1 MWEYIFGLGITA
13 LVGRLTYY
21 YYKNRYNDDII
32 ELLNITH
39 NDIKCIKYYY
49 RGNKYIFLT
58 ENLEDDITRLEKEID
73 STNQDKDKKPEI
85 EYKYIK
91 IKIFIENNKCD
102 KNCDKNCDKQ
112 CDKNCDKQCDK
123 NCDKQ
128 CDKDCD
134 KQCDKQCD
142 NVVVEIKE
150 IQIEEPKLLYSLIG
164 PANSFYFAFD
174 VDYYKKLTKFMNFL
188 FETEEGTLI
197 YGRFSM
203 LLSPQKYFDIK
214 SKLIEFKKNNNV
226 KKIEWELE

>member
-13 LVGRLTYY
+13 LLGGLTYY

-58 ENLEDDITRLEKEID
+58 ENLNDDIKRLEKEID
-73 STNQDKDKKPEI
+73 PTNPDKDKKPEV

-91 IKIFIENNKCD
+91 VKITLQNES
-102 KNCDKNCDKQ
+102 
-112 CDKNCDKQCDK
+112 
-123 NCDKQ
+123 
-128 CDKDCD
+128 
-134 KQCDKQCD
+134 
-142 NVVVEIKE
+142 ESETKE
-150 IQIEEPKLLYSLIG
+150 IQIDEPKLLYSLIG

-188 FETEEGTLI
+188 FETDEGTLI
-197 YGRFSM
+197 YGHFSV
-203 LLSPQKYFDIK
+203 LLNPQKYFDIK
-214 SKLIEFKKNNNV
+214 SKIIELKKNNNV
-226 KKIEWELE
+226 TKLEWELE

>member
-13 LVGRLTYY
+13 LLGGLTYY

-39 NDIKCIKYYY
+39 NDIKCIKYFY

-58 ENLEDDITRLEKEID
+58 ENLEDNISRLEKEID
-73 STNQDKDKKPEI
+73 PTNPDKDKKPEV

-91 IKIFIENNKCD
+91 VKIFIENKECH
-102 KNCDKNCDKQ
+102 KVCG
-112 CDKNCDKQCDK
+112 
-123 NCDKQ
+123 
-128 CDKDCD
+128 KDCD
-134 KQCDKQCD
+134 CDCD
-142 NVVVEIKE
+142 YDDVEIKE

-174 VDYYKKLTKFMNFL
+174 VDYYKKLTKFMNYL

-214 SKLIEFKKNNNV
+214 SKLIELKKNNYV
-226 KKIEWELE
+226 TKIEWELY